1 MQKILFVE
9 DQPDFQA
16 SVRLILEED
25 YEIHIACNA
34 EEGYGW
40 LLRTNFSLILLD
52 VQLPDE
58 NGFSLFE
65 KIRADERFRR
75 IPVIFLTAK
84 DGVGDRVKGFTSG
97 ALDYIVK
104 PFEPLEFKARID
116 AHMARAAESAAVS
129 GVETFGVLTLDR
141 AKKCCL
147 IVAKSGLAEELEL
160 TPYEFEILLHLARR
174 EGEVVPRD
182 VLMREIW
189 NDVNV
194 LSRTVDR
201 HVSSLRKKLHGKYAF
216 LEGVH
221 GQGYRI
227 KIMPPELLK

>member
-1 MQKILFVE
+1 MGNILLVE
-9 DQPDFQA
+9 DQPDFQISVKIILQENYVVHVA
-16 SVRLILEED
+16 SS
-25 YEIHIACNA
+25 A
-34 EEGYGW
+34 EEGFA
-40 LLRTNFSLILLD
+40 LLQKVNFTLILLD

-65 KIRADERFRR
+65 KIKADERFRR

-84 DGVGDRVKGFTSG
+84 TEVRDRVKGFTSG

-116 AHMARAAESAAVS
+116 AHMMRAKESAAVV
-129 GVETFGVLTLDR
+129 GVETFGALTLDR
-141 AKKCCL
+141 SKRCCL
-147 IVAKSGLAEELEL
+147 IKAKDGKSEELDL
-160 TPYEFEILLHLARR
+160 TPYEFEILLRLARN
-174 EGEVVPRD
+174 EGEIVPREI
-182 VLMREIW
+182 LMKEIW
-189 NDVNV
+189 NEVNV

-201 HVSSLRKKLHGKYAF
+201 HVSSLRKKIQGKYAF

-227 KIMPPELLK
+227 KIIPSEFFK